1 MCTEECFFNRT
12 RPIKSEKQY
21 DTLPYMSIACS
32 KRNANIL
39 QHKYSTERLMEVHI
53 MTCPL
58 TVLYSF
64 THTGAIVIPEG
75 AETKNTLVD

>member
-1 MCTEECFFNRT
+1 
-12 RPIKSEKQY
+12 
-21 DTLPYMSIACS
+21 MSIACS
-32 KRNANIL
+32 KRNAIIL
-39 QHKYSTERLMEVHI
+39 QQKYPTERLMEVHI
-53 MTCPL
+53 GFVLL